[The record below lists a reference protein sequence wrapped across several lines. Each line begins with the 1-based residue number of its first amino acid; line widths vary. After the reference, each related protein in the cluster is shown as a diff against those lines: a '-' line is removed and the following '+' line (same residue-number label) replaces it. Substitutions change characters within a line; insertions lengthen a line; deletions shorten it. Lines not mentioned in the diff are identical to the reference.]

1 MTQKQYS
8 STPRLKTKKRKWYV
22 YLLTVFT
29 SFCLLT
35 TGIVLYI
42 MKVNPEG
49 PAYFSWTKD
58 DAAKNMEEFIV
69 LVAGLDEVAGVS
81 RTDTIIV
88 ARVSMKDGYINA
100 ISIPRD
106 MRVDI
111 PGHRPE
117 KINSAFARGGK
128 DLLIS
133 TVEKFLSIRIDNYV
147 IISLEAARKLIDAM
161 GGVDLDV
168 EKRLYYNDNA
178 QNLHINLKKGFQH
191 LDGDKAVQYARFR
204 HDPKGDFGR
213 IERQQKLISALSK
226 KATSAEIILHVPS
239 IIVELAKNKLVDTNF
254 SSREILM
261 LSKSGDS
268 ENERKIQTY
277 MLPGEPAMINHISYV
292 EPDRQEIPWMVSGIL
307 KGGYHPRNEHVS
319 ITLKNGCGSPMLA
332 QNFKRRLEYYG
343 FEVSDITNADHF
355 DHERTTVIVRRQ
367 TSFANPVAR
376 LLDAEKVTDLQPD
389 SLVHLEIILGKD
401 KLKPLKGARVG
412 S

>member
-1 MTQKQYS
+1 MAQKQF
-8 STPRLKTKKRKWYV
+8 STTPVLKSKKRKWHV

-49 PAYFSWTKD
+49 PGYFMWNRD
-58 DAAKNMEEFIV
+58 DVSKEMEEFIV
-69 LVAGLDEVAGVS
+69 LVAGLDSVEGVH

-88 ARVSMKDGYINA
+88 ARISMKDGYINA

-111 PGHRPE
+111 PGRRPE
-117 KINSAFARGGK
+117 KINSAFAFGGK
-128 DLLIS
+128 DLLIKC
-133 TVEKFLSIRIDNYV
+133 VENFLGVKIDQYV
-147 IISLEAARKLIDAM
+147 IVSIDAAKKLIDAM

-178 QNLHINLKKGFQH
+178 QNLHINLQKGFQH

-226 KATSAEIILHVPS
+226 KATSVEIITHIPS
-239 IIVELAKNKLVDTNF
+239 IVLELAKNKLVDTSF
-254 SSREILM
+254 SNKEILM
-261 LSKSGDS
+261 LAKSGEGDK
-268 ENERKIQTY
+268 ERKIKTY
-277 MLPGEPAMINHISYV
+277 MLPGEPVMINHISYV

-307 KGGYHPRNEHVS
+307 KGGYHPRNEKIS
-319 ITLKNGCGSPMLA
+319 IAVKNGCGSPMLA

-343 FEVSDITNADHF
+343 FEVTDIANADHF
-355 DHERTTVIVRRQ
+355 DHQKTEVIVRRQ
-367 TSFANPVAR
+367 TSFADPIAK
-376 LLDAEKVTDLQPD
+376 LLDAEKVTDIQPD
-389 SLVHLEIILGKD
+389 SIVHLEIILGKD
-401 KLKPLKGARVG
+401 KLKPLKGDHVG